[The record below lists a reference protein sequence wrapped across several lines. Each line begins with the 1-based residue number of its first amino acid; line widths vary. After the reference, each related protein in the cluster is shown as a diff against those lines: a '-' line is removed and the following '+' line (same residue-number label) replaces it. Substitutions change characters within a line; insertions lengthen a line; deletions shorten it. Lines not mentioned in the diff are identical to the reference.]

1 LFLGESVTFTC
12 NMTAG
17 YDSNWSYVFHRNG
30 QHIVSK
36 SDVSKFLQLD
46 LTTDLSGRY
55 QCSAYHKDSPGFI
68 KQSNNITLSVA
79 VSNQANVALQHDWS
93 QIYSGEAISMSC
105 EIKGG
110 GNSKWEYEWRTTT
123 SKPPS
128 RERTVHIRASVF
140 SSGDFWCRGRADP
153 FSSTEWSQTC
163 HLRVSDKPRPTVR
176 ADKRL
181 IPVGGNVTLT
191 CSVDNPTE
199 WKYYWFRHTGN
210 ISEVQT
216 VDEGKSENVI
226 SISQGGVYYCQ
237 GGRGSPVFFTEESH
251 RITIEKRVSNMASVS
266 LRPDWPV
273 IYSGETITV
282 RCEISGG
289 RNNEWVYEWSKPISD
304 TLPTNEYRIV
314 DASESSSGNYR
325 CLGRNKQDLY
335 SSTEWS
341 DITTV
346 TVSAAPTPVLTVS
359 PSWLSPGASVTL
371 SCEVEHPSAGW
382 RFYWYKA
389 VPDFREHSVQIR
401 WSYSLINDSFNN
413 NRNSAA
419 SLTVSPEGQKQTAG
433 FTCRAGRGNPK
444 YFTDYSE
451 PKFVWSAVSHP
462 AASLSVSPDRE
473 QHFTSESVTLNCG
486 GNSTEWRV
494 MTPSRIYAW
503 SSLYSYSEKVNGF
516 TTEMIAYRPST
527 AVYWCESESEGCSNA
542 VNITIH
548 DGDLILVSPVHPVNE
563 GDPVTLGCELRT
575 GNFTSTVGF
584 YKNDKLIQNTVRGEL
599 SIPAA
604 SASDE
609 GFYRCEH
616 SGKASPQSW
625 VAVKASSSSLPESL
639 IIGLVVG
646 FLLTVLLVIV

>member
-1 LFLGESVTFTC
+1 MVLLTQDLRLEAGLEGEH
-12 NMTAG
+12 M
-17 YDSNWSYVFHRNG
+17 RP
-30 QHIVSK
+30 
-36 SDVSKFLQLD
+36 
-46 LTTDLSGRY
+46 
-55 QCSAYHKDSPGFI
+55 CSI
-68 KQSNNITLSVA
+68 
-79 VSNQANVALQHDWS
+79 
-93 QIYSGEAISMSC
+93 
-105 EIKGG
+105 
-110 GNSKWEYEWRTTT
+110 
-123 SKPPS
+123 
-128 RERTVHIRASVF
+128 
-140 SSGDFWCRGRADP
+140 
-153 FSSTEWSQTC
+153 
-163 HLRVSDKPRPTVR
+163 
-176 ADKRL
+176 
-181 IPVGGNVTLT
+181 
-191 CSVDNPTE
+191 
-199 WKYYWFRHTGN
+199 
-210 ISEVQT
+210 
-216 VDEGKSENVI
+216 
-226 SISQGGVYYCQ
+226 
-237 GGRGSPVFFTEESH
+237 
-251 RITIEKRVSNMASVS
+251 SNMASVS
-266 LRPDWPV
+266 LEPDWPV

-346 TVSAAPTPVLTVS
+346 TVSEQRPKAQIIPDRDSAGGT
-359 PSWLSPGASVTL
+359 VTL
-371 SCEVEHPSAGW
+371 TCSVKPSSSSSSSW
-382 RFYWYKA
+382 TYYWYR
-389 VPDFREHSVQIR
+389 VEI
-401 WSYSLINDSFNN
+401 
-413 NRNSAA
+413 A
-419 SLTVSPEGQKQTAG
+419 SKPVELKSDTNGELVTSENGLY
-433 FTCRAGRGNPK
+433 FCRAGRGRPVYYTESSQSVTVDIPDKQRPVVTQQPNWPMMYYGEK
-444 YFTDYSE
+444 VTLRCQIQGQPTDWVFEWISSSGDAPSTQNDILSLDYSFSKYYWCRGRRKSE
-451 PKFVWSAVSHP
+451 PQNVTWWNPHP

-516 TTEMIAYRPST
+516 TTEMIAYRHST

-625 VAVKASSSSLPESL
+625 VAVKGGFYECTLNVFHRLPL
-639 IIGLVVG
+639 
-646 FLLTVLLVIV
+646 